1 MPLDSHH
8 HVAPRAGAAVDVLFC
23 ARAPLRDGITL
34 GVQVMRPHGPGSPG
48 GPWPVVMEITPYGT
62 AANHADGLR
71 LAAAG
76 FVFVSIDCRGTGESE
91 GRFVPGVHEK
101 HDYHDAL
108 DWVAA
113 QPWCNGAIGLY
124 GGSYS
129 GMNQWCGYASRH
141 PALKTIVP
149 SAAAMFG
156 RGSPGG
162 GIGSPYV
169 QRWGVLSAAKGSY
182 AELFSDI
189 GYWHRVWAEYWRAHR
204 SHAGLPQE
212 VLGTEMDWSRI
223 FLAQP
228 GWGPSWEALV
238 PGAADYAALDIPVL
252 SLTGQY
258 DSCQVSTLAHHQ
270 RLESMGSAAAR
281 AGNHLVIGPWDHG
294 TVNDGAAHAGNL
306 RFGPQCRIDILQL
319 KIDWYRWT
327 LAGGPKP
334 EFLRHRIVYWQAGEE
349 AWHGCDSLAEAT
361 AGTAPLALAAVPGPN
376 DLFHSGWLAEAAPET
391 APYRFTCDPFDEAL
405 IDIELLPR
413 EDEVHGFG
421 AAGGAAGQ
429 LPFNSLFMT
438 LAGDEPTSQAFATHL
453 RGQGLVYHSAPL
465 EAPLALAGRPQLEL
479 HCALDGADADLVML
493 LYEVRADGRSILLS
507 TDALRLRWREGFER
521 EVLAAPGVPFVAR
534 FDDARFFARTLAR
547 HSRLRLVVRNAASL
561 SLQKN
566 GHSGKPV
573 HEETAA
579 DMRRLEVTVLHE
591 GPQRSR
597 LRLPLAAA
605 TPTFIARALP

>member
-1 MPLDSHH
+1 MPIESQHAP
-8 HVAPRAGAAVDVLFC
+8 APRPGAGVDMLFC
-23 ARAPLRDGITL
+23 ARAPMRDGAGL
-34 GVQVMRPHGPGSPG
+34 GVQVHRPHGGP

-76 FVFVSIDCRGTGESE
+76 FVFVSVDCRGTGESD
-91 GRFVPGVHEK
+91 GRFVPGVHEI
-101 HDYHDAL
+101 HDYHDAM
-108 DWVAA
+108 DWVAR
-113 QPWCNGAIGLY
+113 QPWCNGSIGLY

-129 GMNQWCGYASRH
+129 GLNQWCAYATRH

-156 RGSPGG
+156 YGMPAG
-162 GIGSPYV
+162 GIGSPYL

-182 AELFSDI
+182 ADLFSDI
-189 GYWHRVWAEYWRAHR
+189 GYWHRIWAEHWRAHR
-204 SHAGLPQE
+204 NHFNLPQAE
-212 VLGTEMDWSRI
+212 LSTDMPWSRT
-223 FLAQP
+223 FLEQP
-228 GWGPSWEALV
+228 GWSPFWETLV
-238 PGAADYAALDIPVL
+238 PSAADYAAMDISVL

-258 DSCQVSTLAHHQ
+258 DSCQVPALAHHL
-270 RLESMGSAAAR
+270 RVETMGSTAGR

-306 RFGPQCRIDILQL
+306 RFGPQCRIDILGL
-319 KIDWYRWT
+319 KIDWYRW
-327 LAGGPKP
+327 AMCGGPKP
-334 EFLRHRIVYWQAGEE
+334 DFLRERVVYWQAGEE
-349 AWHGCDSLAEAT
+349 AWHSCGSLAEVSM
-361 AGTAPLALAAVPGPN
+361 GTGPLSMAAAAGPN
-376 DLFHSGWLAEAAPET
+376 DAFHSGWLGADAPET
-391 APYRFTCDPFDEAL
+391 EPYRFVCDPFDHAL
-405 IDIELLPR
+405 IDIEMLPR

-421 AAGGAAGQ
+421 AAGGSVGL

-465 EAPLALAGRPQLEL
+465 EEPLALAGRPQLEL
-479 HCALDGADADLVML
+479 RCALDGADADLVML
-493 LYEVRADGRSILLS
+493 LYEVRADGRAILLS
-507 TDALRLRWREGFER
+507 TDALRLRYREGFDR
-521 EVLAAPGVPFVAR
+521 EVLATPGEPFVAL
-534 FDDARFFARTLAR
+534 FADGRFFARTLAR
-547 HSRLRLVVRNAASL
+547 HSRLRLVLRNAASL

-579 DMRRLEVTVLHE
+579 DARRLEVTVLHH

-597 LRLPLAAA
+597 LLLPLAAP
-605 TPTFIARALP
+605 TPRFTAKVVA